1 MIKTIF
7 FDLGDTLRVIRKDAE
22 YARQARQEIMDLL
35 GAEGD
40 ADEFYTSVIEPRYN
54 KYREW
59 ALTYY
64 CEAPEKELWTRW
76 LAFDFPRERVEANAS
91 ALCYAYR
98 RTKGERVVTEGGIE
112 TVKELHR
119 RGYTLAIVSDL
130 VGTHEVDNWLDAD
143 GLRPYFKS
151 VQQSSICLIRKPHP
165 AIYYYALA
173 ECGAEPAD
181 TCYVGDNLDRDIV
194 GAKAA
199 GLGMTVAV
207 RYPNKKPQKATEENR
222 PDIFVES
229 FRELL
234 DLFPAIDG
242 IKE

>member
-1 MIKTIF
+1 MIDTIF

-22 YARQARQEIMDLL
+22 YARAARREIMELL
-35 GAEGD
+35 GREGD
-40 ADEFYTSVIEPRYN
+40 PDVFYNTVIEPRYN

-59 ALTYY
+59 ALTFY

-76 LAFDFPRERVEANAS
+76 LAFDVPRERVEAHAGE
-91 ALCYAYR
+91 LCYAYR
-98 RTKGERVVTEGGIE
+98 RTKGERVVTEDGAE

-130 VGTHEVDNWLDAD
+130 VGTHEVDNWLDED

-173 ECGAEPAD
+173 ECGAEPAR
-181 TCYVGDNLDRDIV
+181 TCFVGDNLDRDIV

-207 RYPNKKPQKATEENR
+207 RDPKKKPQPVTDANQ
-222 PDIFVES
+222 PDVFIEHFS
-229 FRELL
+229 ELL
-234 DLFPAIDG
+234 ELFPAIR
-242 IKE
+242 

>member
-1 MIKTIF
+1 MINTIF

-22 YARQARQEIMDLL
+22 YARQARREIMETL

-40 ADEFYTSVIEPRYN
+40 PDVFYKEIIEPRYD

-64 CEAPEKELWTRW
+64 CEAPERELWTRW
-76 LAFDFPRERVEANAS
+76 LAFDYPRERVEKNAG

-98 RTKGERVVTEGGIE
+98 RTKGERVVTDGGIE
-112 TVKELHR
+112 TIKELYA
-119 RGYTLAIVSDL
+119 RGYRLAIVSDL
-130 VGTHEVDNWLDAD
+130 VGTREVDNWLDAD

-173 ECGAEPAD
+173 ECGSLPEE
-181 TCYVGDNLDRDIV
+181 TCFVGDNLDRDIV

-199 GLGMTVAV
+199 GLGMTVGVA
-207 RYPNKKPQKATEENR
+207 YPDKKPQAVTEANR
-222 PDIFVES
+222 PDHFVTHFS
-229 FRELL
+229 GLL
-234 DLFPAIDG
+234 ELFPPIV
-242 IKE
+242 